1 MKELAEI
8 EKEYVKNIVEFFCR
22 KSLETILI
30 SPSGKATGGGEFS
43 YQLSSWIENHL
54 RRRLFEKDFIT
65 NYNINV
71 NINNLADIRDYKI
84 DSVLGNE
91 SKEPKNYIRVSVRYK
106 DRSFEQFDYDI
117 TMG

>member
-1 MKELAEI
+1 MNELAKI

-30 SPSGKATGGGEFS
+30 SPSSKATGGGEFS